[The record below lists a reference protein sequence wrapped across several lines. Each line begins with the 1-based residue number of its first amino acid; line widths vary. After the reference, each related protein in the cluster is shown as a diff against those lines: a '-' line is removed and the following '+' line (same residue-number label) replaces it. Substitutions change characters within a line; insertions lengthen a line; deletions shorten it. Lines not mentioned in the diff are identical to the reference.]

1 MGCIN
6 ANNQNVFYTQIK
18 NGTETFLLY
27 EKNNDG
33 LNHYTETCGPT
44 SLWNGLEAMN
54 IDIKPLCFNGLLR
67 PADVMFEYLNTP
79 SNFSNFPQWAG
90 CVPGQIPGNEVQY
103 WHPIALKNL
112 FNVDS
117 VFHSGLTFDDVAN
130 ILNEGHAVQLGRK
143 IGHFICAVDYDKASD
158 TIFYWDSFPNYIQP
172 DGSIIDDGTGGFR
185 RQISRQ
191 WFTDNLST
199 NFIELVGFAS

>member
-6 ANNQNVFYTQIK
+6 ANNGDVFYTQVK

-54 IDIKPLCFNGLLR
+54 IDIKPLCFNGKLR

-79 SNFSNFPQWAG
+79 SNFSKFPVWNG
-90 CVPGQIPGNEVQY
+90 CVPGEVPGNEVQF
-103 WHPIALKNL
+103 WHPIALKDL
-112 FNVDS
+112 FNITAIYHDNLS
-117 VFHSGLTFDDVAN
+117 FDDVKN
-130 ILNEGHAVQLGRK
+130 ILNQGRAVQLSRK
-143 IGHFICAVDYDKASD
+143 IGHFIVAVDYDATSD
-158 TIFYWDSFPNYIQP
+158 TIFYWDSFPKYIQP
-172 DGSIIDDGTGGFR
+172 DESIVDDGTNGFR
-185 RQISRQ
+185 RKIDRD
-191 WFTDNLST
+191 WFTANL
-199 NFIELVGFAS
+199 NPRFVELVG